1 MAKYRVMRAFSPKV
15 EYAYVE
21 ADSEEKAKEKAI
33 EDDCWEK
40 NPNDIFLY
48 CEYIVE
54 KDNENN

>member
-21 ADSEEKAKEKAI
+21 ADSEEEAKEKAI
-33 EDDCWEK
+33 ENDCWEK

-54 KDNENN
+54 KEE